1 MKGTQAYLTHQK
13 ILKHAFTRH
22 IPDSDING
30 NKNTVYCEL
39 LTMESAGFLLLS
51 NFSVDNWCNKQMYKY
66 SSSTSHTI
74 QYNLIR
80 CTKENLI
87 VVLPCGYIT

>member
-51 NFSVDNWCNKQMYKY
+51 NFSVDN
-66 SSSTSHTI
+66 
-74 QYNLIR
+74 
-80 CTKENLI
+80 
-87 VVLPCGYIT
+87 